1 MFEFRFATF
10 ITTSCPAIVRPAQT
24 VTTRVS
30 ACPNSVEMVLIYMKN
45 IFSLIILL
53 SLITAAV
60 YGQTADRNITF
71 EKIELFQP
79 EGRSVREYDVR
90 VELTEDAMQIVP
102 AKGSGPAKR
111 FAYAD
116 IRSAEYSYT
125 KNPRWKTGLGL
136 GAAGVLFPPLWLV
149 AIPLGFTKHR
159 RHWVT
164 IRTDTDFAVLKLAKN
179 NRKLFIPAFET
190 KSKVEIEAL
199 GDDK

>member
-1 MFEFRFATF
+1 
-10 ITTSCPAIVRPAQT
+10 
-24 VTTRVS
+24 
-30 ACPNSVEMVLIYMKN
+30 MVFIYMKT
-45 IFSLIILL
+45 IISVIILF
-53 SLITAAV
+53 SVVSTSAF
-60 YGQTADRNITF
+60 GQGPDRSITF

-79 EGRSVREYDVR
+79 EGKSIREYDVR
-90 VELTEDAMQIVP
+90 VELSDDTMQIVP
-102 AKGSGPAKR
+102 VNGSGPTKR
-111 FAYAD
+111 FVYAD

-164 IRTDTDFAVLKLAKN
+164 IRTDSDFAVLKLSKS

-190 KSKVEIEAL
+190 KSKVKIEAL